1 MKHLLGFLGYGEAA
15 YHISTGL
22 KQEGI
27 GAIAA
32 FDVKAAD
39 PQAGQVIRDRAA
51 QVGVDLAASMD
62 ELVASSTF
70 IASLTSAGVAVAI
83 AEQVI
88 PTMKAGQVYVDMNSA
103 SPMVKE
109 KIAALPRPEGALV
122 CDAAVMNP
130 VPGAGHKVPITLAGD
145 GAAAFLDALSP
156 YGMNLENLNAPA
168 GAAAAIKMFRSVFMK
183 GLPQLLMEAMIPA
196 LKYGALDALTASL
209 SESLAGKSVEQLA
222 NQFIPRTVIH
232 AERRAHEMADAVATL
247 EEMGCEAAMSRATE
261 RRLELLARSGLGA
274 KIPHDGKID
283 YRDALKLLI

>member
-1 MKHLLGFLGYGEAA
+1 MKYLLGFLGYGEAA

-22 KQEGI
+22 KKDGLDRLV
-27 GAIAA
+27 A

-39 PQAGQVIRDRAA
+39 EQAGKFIRDRAA
-51 QVGVDLAASMD
+51 EVGVDLAASMD
-62 ELVASSTF
+62 ELVASCTF

-83 AEQVI
+83 AEKVI
-88 PTMKAGQVYVDMNSA
+88 PKMKAGQVYVDMNSA

-109 KIAALPRPEGALV
+109 KIAALPRPEGVLV

-145 GAAAFLDALSP
+145 GSAAFLEALSP
-156 YGMNLENLNAPA
+156 YGMNLENLNAPP

-196 LKYGALDALTASL
+196 CKYGALDALTESL
-209 SESLAGKSVEQLA
+209 SESLSGKTIGQLA
-222 NQFIPRTVIH
+222 QQFIPRTIIH

-247 EEMGCEAAMSRATE
+247 EEMGCVAAMSKATE
-261 RRLELLARSGLGA
+261 HRLELLAKSGLGA
-274 KIPHDGKID
+274 KLPHDGKID
-283 YRDALKLLI
+283 YRETLKMLI